1 MEQAMVSQQAQTP
14 QRTPPHASL
23 SREEAEKL
31 DDRSLLALYKETG
44 DQQLKWTLVMRFTDL
59 VRRIASQATGLYSSF
74 AQLDDIVQ
82 EGLLVLLNAVDKFDL
97 SQNVKFETYV
107 SKRLRGMILDLARK
121 QDWLPR
127 QVRQKATQLS
137 RAVDELST
145 QLGRVPESQEV
156 ADHLGLTRE
165 QYDALVSDTAVSSLV
180 SFETALDTY
189 GSAVEKQMLH
199 GEPAN
204 PPEAQ
209 FQDQELHSVLAK
221 AISSLRENE
230 QTVLSLYYEK
240 ELNMKEIAQ
249 VMGVSAARISQIHSR
264 ALQRLRAAMKQYM
277 ES

>member
-1 MEQAMVSQQAQTP
+1 
-14 QRTPPHASL
+14 
-23 SREEAEKL
+23 
-31 DDRSLLALYKETG
+31 
-44 DQQLKWTLVMRFTDL
+44 
-59 VRRIASQATGLYSSF
+59 
-74 AQLDDIVQ
+74 
-82 EGLLVLLNAVDKFDL
+82 
-97 SQNVKFETYV
+97 
-107 SKRLRGMILDLARK
+107 
-121 QDWLPR
+121 
-127 QVRQKATQLS
+127 
-137 RAVDELST
+137 
-145 QLGRVPESQEV
+145 
-156 ADHLGLTRE
+156 
-165 QYDALVSDTAVSSLV
+165 
-180 SFETALDTY
+180 
-189 GSAVEKQMLH
+189 MLH